1 MVRGSFV
8 KFITVLCLVLL
19 SLTCLLTAV
28 VIIFP
33 IDEAIGDEIVF
44 ASLKAFLLISVIA
57 MVLYATVGIP
67 EDKVELLKYPL
78 DFSDFNFFADHIETE
93 LYKKSYVKLR
103 DDICFDKACIKSYFR
118 DKTGDL
124 YIVVSTD
131 EFTKD
136 VLENINKIYFN
147 YIITVVSDKIDA
159 KKLRLNSILCVKKV
173 SNLFYNF
180 IKMQNDNNIRE
191 FRFRAGI
198 SFGGKKIYLPD
209 RYYGLGKSQMEY
221 MNLEFRQIMGLNK
234 IEGSNKT
241 GNTGDGTGQ

>member
-19 SLTCLLTAV
+19 SLTLLLAAV

-93 LYKKSYVKLR
+93 LY
-103 DDICFDKACIKSYFR
+103 
-118 DKTGDL
+118 
-124 YIVVSTD
+124 
-131 EFTKD
+131 
-136 VLENINKIYFN
+136 
-147 YIITVVSDKIDA
+147 
-159 KKLRLNSILCVKKV
+159 
-173 SNLFYNF
+173 
-180 IKMQNDNNIRE
+180 
-191 FRFRAGI
+191 
-198 SFGGKKIYLPD
+198 
-209 RYYGLGKSQMEY
+209 
-221 MNLEFRQIMGLNK
+221 
-234 IEGSNKT
+234 
-241 GNTGDGTGQ
+241 